1 MEKDMIK
8 TTKKNKIKPM
18 TLRETIIIYG
28 LITLFALLVI
38 IPFVVLICSSF
49 SSSVAVRKNGAR
61 PWIQDFNLD
70 AYNTVLLYP
79 KEIIESYGASIII
92 TLLGSVLNVFLC
104 ATSAFAV
111 SRSSFRHRGLVQFFF
126 TFTIMFTPGF
136 VPNYIWYSEKY
147 LNILDT
153 YAVLII
159 APAFMVGHMVLL
171 RAFYSALPNE
181 LYEAVKIDGASELTV
196 FWKIATPL
204 IMPGIATAAFNSV
217 LAYWNDA
224 FRAMLYC
231 DNIIPVAL
239 YLTRITN
246 FIEFLKFAQESGFTG
261 IDFGNLTIPED
272 TLLYAIALVTTAPM
286 LCVFVAFQKYF
297 VRGLTVGAVKG

>member
-1 MEKDMIK
+1 MEVNMIK

-18 TLRETIIIYG
+18 TLKETIIIYG
-28 LITLFALLVI
+28 LITVFALLVI
-38 IPFVVLICSSF
+38 VPFVVLICSSF
-49 SSSVAVRKNGAR
+49 SASEAIRRNGAR
-61 PWIQDFNLD
+61 PWIQEFNLD
-70 AYNTVLLYP
+70 AYETVLLYP
-79 KEIIESYGASIII
+79 KEIVESYVVSIVVTIF
-92 TLLGSVLNVFLC
+92 GSVLNVFLC

-111 SRSSFRHRGLVQFFF
+111 SRPTFRRRGAVQFFF
-126 TFTIMFTPGF
+126 TFTIMFNPGF
-136 VPNYIWYSEKY
+136 VPTYIWYSEKY
-147 LNILDT
+147 LNILDSYT
-153 YAVLII
+153 VLILG
-159 APAFMVGHMVLL
+159 PAFMVGHMVLL

-181 LYEAVKIDGASELTV
+181 LYEAVKIDGASELTI
-196 FWKIATPL
+196 FWRIATPL

-231 DNIIPVAL
+231 DNIIPIAL

-246 FIEFLKFAQESGFTG
+246 FIEFLKYAQESGFTG
-261 IDFGNLTIPED
+261 IDFGDLTIPED

-286 LCVFVAFQKYF
+286 LCVFAAFQKYF